1 MNHPYCNSGSDHTLT
16 RQSAVCRAVSLKKPI
31 FIEDHVC
38 GRPDPCEPA
47 KPNLPLITGM
57 SLAAAVL
64 LAVALVV
71 SHRMVCR
78 RRRQGR
84 ENGVAG
90 VGGPGNQDRLLLLGA
105 PSNPQH
111 PDVFFLYWGDN
122 ADFIEV
128 NRLVGRWLNGL
139 GHKVLDLADELLQ
152 EELAACPEAW
162 LADRLAEP
170 SVKVIVV
177 ESELANECLRLDAGG
192 MTVIES
198 DGGGSGNHHHNH
210 HQTVVVKDS
219 IDELRAYSLR
229 YIHAQLATNYR
240 RLCVVQYRPPDAG
253 SGGGGHPPRASLVP
267 PTRHTLPEHL
277 AELQAWLADTQA
289 WGDNSN
295 LGASAREQ
303 TLRDL
308 KAAVQKYTA
317 ACSIYKYNSVSSSSS
332 SSTASSGSCQ
342 QRGSGA
348 L

>member
-111 PDVFFLYWGDN
+111 PDVFCLYWGDN

-152 EELAACPEAW
+152 EELET
-162 LADRLAEP
+162 D
-170 SVKVIVV
+170 
-177 ESELANECLRLDAGG
+177 N
-192 MTVIES
+192 
-198 DGGGSGNHHHNH
+198 
-210 HQTVVVKDS
+210 
-219 IDELRAYSLR
+219 DELLYQSARKLL
-229 YIHAQLATNYR
+229 IT
-240 RLCVVQYRPPDAG
+240 
-253 SGGGGHPPRASLVP
+253 
-267 PTRHTLPEHL
+267 
-277 AELQAWLADTQA
+277 ELQTIVYKEFLPLL
-289 WGDNSN
+289 
-295 LGASAREQ
+295 LGKRFM
-303 TLRDL
+303 
-308 KAAVQKYTA
+308 
-317 ACSIYKYNSVSSSSS
+317 SIYKLDIGKGLIYTRSYN
-332 SSTASSGSCQ
+332 
-342 QRGSGA
+342 
-348 L
+348 